1 MSEANN
7 EAKGVGPD
15 NDKTASKAIPMN
27 SCFLEANS
35 MITAKKI
42 SSSSNIEQVIE
53 DYETTDEKRQAQ
65 ELLGSLVQA
74 DQYVGEVYS
83 LGYETALVQIHDFHR
98 QKVGGIPSLCFLIA
112 TRLGPDATF
121 DYAKEDSSIILLR
134 VMDATPLPNDDE
146 ATRVRVQ
153 AARQVSDPA
162 EVHWDSSDV
171 MDFSTAD
178 LLSYAGVQCR
188 VIGTFYL
195 NLAESGDDK
204 RLRLQFGADL
214 SNYYPNRGLKV
225 YKPNSKAL
233 QRIVNYRE
241 IGGSGVDIGEV
252 RYASTNRAFQGIL
265 DVPVTIIPE
274 DLLGQKSAL
283 FGMTRTGKSNTTKII
298 AKAVFELRYNSDSP
312 RKVGQIIFDP
322 NGEYANA
329 NAQDAGGEAPNALKN
344 VWRGRAEGNAEDVVT
359 YGILKHPNDPNRKFM
374 LLNFHAKENL
384 PIGKEIIDEVL
395 PARDSKYIQNFQQ
408 VSLQPPEQDADFG
421 EQIRYARRVLAY
433 RALLVKAGFIAPNTT
448 QPDTTRLFNQDLI
461 QALETNGAPEFTSAA
476 QAFRTKSPSWDLL
489 AQAFQALHNFI
500 STGEYKSFENEY
512 IQKSSS
518 GEAWADGDLKAIL
531 EMIARPNG
539 AQLIGQARPQHT
551 ESTSTDYVDDI
562 YDALVAGKLVIVDQS
577 SGDEAVNDASARRIV
592 QRIFDGNKEAF
603 REGRSK
609 EEIPNILIYAEEAHN
624 LLPSDRDTDYRDI
637 WVRTAKEGAKY
648 NLGLIYVTQEVS
660 SIQRNILKNTA
671 NWFIGHLNNTD
682 ETRELRKFYDF
693 ADFERSILRAQDKGF
708 IRVKTI
714 SNPFVVPI
722 QVREFKLEL
731 VKPEITTP

>member
-1 MSEANN
+1 MA
-7 EAKGVGPD
+7 PDD
-15 NDKTASKAIPMN
+15 NDGVASSP
-27 SCFLEANS
+27 S
-35 MITAKKI
+35 
-42 SSSSNIEQVIE
+42 IEQVIE
-53 DYETTDEKRQAQ
+53 GYETTDEKRQAQ

-98 QKVGGIPSLCFLIA
+98 REVGGIPSLCFLIA

-134 VMDATPLPNDDE
+134 VMDSAPLPNDDE

-162 EVHWDSSDV
+162 EGHWDSSDV
-171 MDFSTAD
+171 MDFSTAQ

-195 NLAESGDDK
+195 NLAEAGDDK

-214 SNYYPNRGLKV
+214 SNYYPNQGLKV

-233 QRIVNYRE
+233 QSIVNYRE
-241 IGGSGVDIGEV
+241 IAGSGVGIGAV
-252 RYASTNRAFQGIL
+252 RYASTNRAFQGIRN
-265 DVPVTIIPE
+265 VPVTIIPE

-283 FGMTRTGKSNTTKII
+283 FGMTRTGKSNTTKIV
-298 AKAVFELRYNSDSP
+298 AKAVFDLRYNSDAP

-344 VWRGRAEGNAEDVVT
+344 VWRGREEGNAEDVVT
-359 YGILKHPNDPNRKFM
+359 YGILKHDNDPKRKFM
-374 LLNFHAKENL
+374 LLNFHDKENL

-408 VSLQPPEQDADFG
+408 VSLQPLEPNAARGDRV
-421 EQIRYARRVLAY
+421 RYNRQVLAY
-433 RALLVKAGFIAPNTT
+433 RTLLVKAGFIAPNTI

-461 QALETNGAPEFTSAA
+461 QALENNGAPEFTSAA
-476 QAFRTKSPSWDLL
+476 QAFGTASPSWDLL

-500 STGEYKSFENEY
+500 STDEYKSFENRY

-518 GEAWADGDLKAIL
+518 GEAWADGGLKAIL

-551 ESTSTDYVDDI
+551 PGTSKDYVDDI

-609 EEIPNILIYAEEAHN
+609 EEIPDILVYAEEAHN

-693 ADFERSILRAQDKGF
+693 ADFEGSILRAQDKGF

-722 QVREFKLEL
+722 QVREFKLKL
-731 VKPEITTP
+731 VKPEPETSAPQAEDPEQQLNFD

>member
-1 MSEANN
+1 MTL
-7 EAKGVGPD
+7 KTHDGV
-15 NDKTASKAIPMN
+15 
-27 SCFLEANS
+27 
-35 MITAKKI
+35 
-42 SSSSNIEQVIE
+42 SSPSDTESVIRE
-53 DYETTDEKRQAQ
+53 YETGEEQRQAQ
-65 ELLGSLVQA
+65 QLLGSLVQA

-98 QKVGGIPSLCFLIA
+98 REVGGIPSLCFLIA
-112 TRLGPDATF
+112 TRLGPDEEF
-121 DYAKEDSSIILLR
+121 DYTKEDSSIILLR
-134 VMDATPLPNDDE
+134 VMDAAPLPNQDE

-153 AARQVSDPA
+153 AAQQVPGPT
-162 EVHWDSSDV
+162 EGHWDNSDV
-171 MDFSTAD
+171 MDFNTAQ

-195 NLAESGDDK
+195 QPSEVENDK
-204 RLRLQFGADL
+204 RLYLQFGADL
-214 SNYYPNRGLKV
+214 SNYYPNQGLKV
-225 YKPNSKAL
+225 YKPNSEAL
-233 QRIVNYRE
+233 RQIVNYRE
-241 IGGSGVDIGEV
+241 IDSTGVDIGEV

-265 DVPVTIIPE
+265 DVSVTIVPE

-298 AKAVFELRYNSDSP
+298 AEAVFNLRYNSNSP

-329 NAQDAGGEAPNALKN
+329 NAQDSGGEAPNALKN
-344 VWRGRAEGNAEDVVT
+344 VWRGHEEGNSKDVIT
-359 YGILKHPNDPNRKFM
+359 YGIFKHPNDLERKFM
-374 LLNFHAKENL
+374 LLNFHTEENL
-384 PIGKEIIDEVL
+384 HIGKEIIDGVL
-395 PARDSKYIQNFQQ
+395 PTRDSKYIQNFQQ
-408 VSLQPPEQDADFG
+408 VRLYPLESGVEFG
-421 EQIRYARRVLAY
+421 ERTRYVRQVLAY
-433 RALLVKAGFIAPNTT
+433 RTLLVKAGFINPN
-448 QPDTTRLFNQDLI
+448 QPSTIGPGNNSLFNEKLLL
-461 QALETNGAPEFTSAA
+461 ALKNNGDPKFKSAKKAFGTET
-476 QAFRTKSPSWDLL
+476 PSWDQL
-489 AQAFQALHNFI
+489 AQAFEALYKFL
-500 STGEYKSFENEY
+500 STDDYEKFENEY

-551 ESTSTDYVDDI
+551 DSTTTDYADDI
-562 YDALVAGKLVIVDQS
+562 YDALVKGKLVIVDQS
-577 SGDEAVNDASARRIV
+577 SGDEAINKASARRIV

-603 REGRSK
+603 REGRSE
-609 EEIPNILIYAEEAHN
+609 EEIPDILIYAEEAHN
-624 LLPSDRDTDYRDI
+624 LLPSDRETDYQDI

-708 IRVKTI
+708 LRVKTI

-722 QVREFKLEL
+722 QVREFKLKL
-731 VKPEITTP
+731 VKPEASASQSGAPTQQLNLV

>member
-1 MSEANN
+1 MA
-7 EAKGVGPD
+7 PD
-15 NDKTASKAIPMN
+15 DNGGIASSP
-27 SCFLEANS
+27 S
-35 MITAKKI
+35 
-42 SSSSNIEQVIE
+42 IEQVIE
-53 DYETTDEKRQAQ
+53 GYETTDEKRQAQ

-98 QKVGGIPSLCFLIA
+98 REVGGIPSLCFLIA
-112 TRLGPDATF
+112 TRLGPDETF
-121 DYAKEDSSIILLR
+121 DYSKEDSSIILLR
-134 VMDATPLPNDDE
+134 VMDSTPLPNDDE

-162 EVHWDSSDV
+162 EGHWDSSDV

-195 NLAESGDDK
+195 NLAEAGDDK
-204 RLRLQFGADL
+204 RLCLQFGADL
-214 SNYYPNRGLKV
+214 SNYYPNQGLKV

-241 IGGSGVDIGEV
+241 IGGSGVGIGAV

-283 FGMTRTGKSNTTKII
+283 FGMTRTGKSNTTKIV
-298 AKAVFELRYNSDSP
+298 AKAVFDLRYNSDSP

-344 VWRGRAEGNAEDVVT
+344 VWRGREEGNAEDVVT

-384 PIGKEIIDEVL
+384 PIGKEIIDGVL

-408 VSLQPPEQDADFG
+408 VSLQPLEQGADFG
-421 EQIRYARRVLAY
+421 DQTRYARRVLAY
-433 RALLVKAGFIAPNTT
+433 RALLVKAGFIAPNTI

-461 QALETNGAPEFTSAA
+461 QAMKDNGAPEFTSAA
-476 QAFRTKSPSWDLL
+476 QAFGTKNPSWYLL
-489 AQAFQALHNFI
+489 AQAFQALHDFMK
-500 STGEYKSFENEY
+500 TKEYQSFENEY

-551 ESTSTDYVDDI
+551 ESTYTDYVDDI

-609 EEIPNILIYAEEAHN
+609 EEIPDILIYAEEAHN

-637 WVRTAKEGAKY
+637 WVRAAKEGAKY

-693 ADFERSILRAQDKGF
+693 ADFEGSILRAQDKGF

-731 VKPEITTP
+731 VKPETSAPQSAAPEQQLNSD

>member
-1 MSEANN
+1 MTLKTHDGVSSLSET
-7 EAKGVGPD
+7 E
-15 NDKTASKAIPMN
+15 S
-27 SCFLEANS
+27 
-35 MITAKKI
+35 
-42 SSSSNIEQVIE
+42 VIRE
-53 DYETTDEKRQAQ
+53 YETGEEQRHAQ
-65 ELLGSLVQA
+65 QLLGSLVQA

-98 QKVGGIPSLCFLIA
+98 REVGGIPSLCFLIA
-112 TRLGPDATF
+112 TRIGPDETF
-121 DYAKEDSSIILLR
+121 DYTKEDSSIILLR
-134 VMDATPLPNDDE
+134 VMDAAPLPNADE

-153 AARQVSDPA
+153 AAQQVSGPT
-162 EVHWDSSDV
+162 EEHWDHSDV
-171 MDFSTAD
+171 MDFNTSQ

-195 NLAESGDDK
+195 QPSGVGVDE

-214 SNYYPNRGLKV
+214 SNYYPNQGLKV
-225 YKPNSKAL
+225 YKPNGKAL
-233 QRIVNYRE
+233 RQIVNYRE
-241 IGGSGVDIGEV
+241 IDSTGVDIGEV
-252 RYASTNRAFQGIL
+252 RYASTNRAFQGIF
-265 DVPVTIIPE
+265 DVPVTIVPE

-298 AKAVFELRYNSDSP
+298 AEAVFNLRYNSNSP

-329 NAQDAGGEAPNALKN
+329 NAQDSGGEAPNALKN
-344 VWRGRAEGNAEDVVT
+344 VWRGRKEGNSEDVVT
-359 YGILKHPNDPNRKFM
+359 YGILDHPNDPEREFM
-374 LLNFHAKENL
+374 LLNFHAEENL
-384 PIGKEIIDEVL
+384 PIGKEIIDGVL

-408 VSLQPPEQDADFG
+408 VRLQPLESGAGFG
-421 EQIRYARRVLAY
+421 DQIRYARQVLAY
-433 RALLVKAGFIAPNTT
+433 RTLLVKSDFTAPNTI
-448 QPDTTRLFNQDLI
+448 QPRTTLPNNLFNQDLI
-461 QALETNGAPEFTSAA
+461 QALTDNGDPEFASAA
-476 QAFRTKSPSWDLL
+476 RTFGTEIPSWDRL
-489 AQAFQALHNFI
+489 AQAFEALHRFI
-500 STGEYKSFENEY
+500 GTNDYKSFENEY
-512 IQKSSS
+512 IQNSSS

-539 AQLIGQARPQHT
+539 AQLIRQARPQHT
-551 ESTSTDYVDDI
+551 ESTTTDYVDDI
-562 YDALVAGKLVIVDQS
+562 YNALVAGKLVIVDQS
-577 SGDEAVNDASARRIV
+577 SGDEEINDASARRIV

-609 EEIPNILIYAEEAHN
+609 EEIPDILIYAEEAHN
-624 LLPSDRDTDYRDI
+624 LLPSDRETDYRDI

-693 ADFERSILRAQDKGF
+693 ADFEGSILRAQDKGF
-708 IRVKTI
+708 LRVKTI

-722 QVREFKLEL
+722 QVQEFKLKL
-731 VKPEITTP
+731 VKLEASASQSGTPTQQLNLV

>member
-1 MSEANN
+1 MTL
-7 EAKGVGPD
+7 KTHDGVPSLSG
-15 NDKTASKAIPMN
+15 TES
-27 SCFLEANS
+27 
-35 MITAKKI
+35 
-42 SSSSNIEQVIE
+42 VIR
-53 DYETTDEKRQAQ
+53 DYETGEEQRHAQ
-65 ELLGSLVQA
+65 QLLGSLVQT

-98 QKVGGIPSLCFLIA
+98 REVGGIPSLCFLIA
-112 TRLGPDATF
+112 TRLGPDEEF
-121 DYAKEDSSIILLR
+121 DYTKEDSSIILLR
-134 VMDATPLPNDDE
+134 VMDAAPLPNEDE

-153 AARQVSDPA
+153 AAQQVPGPT
-162 EVHWDSSDV
+162 EGHWDRSDV
-171 MDFSTAD
+171 MDFNTAQ

-195 NLAESGDDK
+195 QPSGVENYE
-204 RLRLQFGADL
+204 RLRLLFGADL
-214 SNYYPNRGLKV
+214 SNYYPNQGLKV
-225 YKPNSKAL
+225 YKPNGKAL
-233 QRIVNYRE
+233 RQIVNYRE
-241 IGGSGVDIGEV
+241 IDSNGVDIGEV
-252 RYASTNRAFQGIL
+252 RYASTNRAFQGIR
-265 DVPVTIIPE
+265 DVSVTIVPE

-298 AKAVFELRYNSDSP
+298 AEAVFNLRYNSNSP

-329 NAQDAGGEAPNALKN
+329 NAQDSGGEAPNALKN
-344 VWRGRAEGNAEDVVT
+344 VWRGRDEGNSEDVIT
-359 YGILKHPNDPNRKFM
+359 YGILGHPNDPEREFM
-374 LLNFHAKENL
+374 LLNFHAEENL

-408 VSLQPPEQDADFG
+408 VGLQPLEEGASAGDQV
-421 EQIRYARRVLAY
+421 RYNRLVLAY
-433 RALLVKAGFIAPNTT
+433 RTLLERAGFVAPDTI
-448 QPDTTRLFNQDLI
+448 QPRTTRLFNRDLI
-461 QALETNGAPEFTSAA
+461 QALEDNGDPEFTSAA
-476 QAFRTKSPSWDLL
+476 RAFRTEVPSWDQL
-489 AQAFQALHNFI
+489 AQAFQALHRFI
-500 STGEYKSFENEY
+500 GTNDYKTFENQY
-512 IQKSSS
+512 IQNSSS
-518 GEAWADGDLKAIL
+518 GEAWADGDLRAIL

-551 ESTSTDYVDDI
+551 ESTNTDYVDDI
-562 YDALVAGKLVIVDQS
+562 YDALIEGKLVIVDQS

-592 QRIFDGNKEAF
+592 QRIFDGNKESF
-603 REGRSK
+603 REGRST
-609 EEIPNILIYAEEAHN
+609 EEIPDILIYAEEAHN

-693 ADFERSILRAQDKGF
+693 ADFEGSILRAQDKGF
-708 IRVKTI
+708 LRVKTI

-722 QVREFKLEL
+722 QVQEFKLEL
-731 VKPEITTP
+731 VKPEASKSQTEVPESQTQFGIDYAV

>member
-1 MSEANN
+1 MTL
-7 EAKGVGPD
+7 KTHDGV
-15 NDKTASKAIPMN
+15 
-27 SCFLEANS
+27 
-35 MITAKKI
+35 
-42 SSSSNIEQVIE
+42 SSLSGTESVIRE
-53 DYETTDEKRQAQ
+53 YETGEEQRHAQ
-65 ELLGSLVQA
+65 QLLGSLVQTE
-74 DQYVGEVYS
+74 QYVGEVYS

-98 QKVGGIPSLCFLIA
+98 REVGGIPSLCFLIA
-112 TRLGPDATF
+112 TRLGPDEEF
-121 DYAKEDSSIILLR
+121 DYTKEDSSIILLR
-134 VMDATPLPNDDE
+134 VMDAASLPNEDE

-153 AARQVSDPA
+153 AAQQVPGPT
-162 EVHWDSSDV
+162 EGHWDRSDV
-171 MDFSTAD
+171 MDFNTAQ

-195 NLAESGDDK
+195 QPSGVENDE
-204 RLRLQFGADL
+204 RLRLLFGADL
-214 SNYYPNRGLKV
+214 SNYYPNQGLKV
-225 YKPNSKAL
+225 YKPNGKAL
-233 QRIVNYRE
+233 RQIVNYRE
-241 IGGSGVDIGEV
+241 IDSTGVNIGEV
-252 RYASTNRAFQGIL
+252 RYASTNRAFQGIF
-265 DVPVTIIPE
+265 DVPVTIVPE

-298 AKAVFELRYNSDSP
+298 AEAVFNLRYNSNSP
-312 RKVGQIIFDP
+312 REVGQIIFDP

-329 NAQDAGGEAPNALKN
+329 NAQDSGGEAPNALKN
-344 VWRGRAEGNAEDVVT
+344 VWRGRQEGNSEDVVT
-359 YGILKHPNDPNRKFM
+359 YGILDHPNDPEREFM
-374 LLNFHAKENL
+374 LLNFHAEENL

-408 VSLQPPEQDADFG
+408 VRLQPLESGAGFG
-421 EQIRYARRVLAY
+421 DQIRYARQVLAY
-433 RALLVKAGFIAPNTT
+433 RTLLVKSGFIAPNTI
-448 QPDTTRLFNQDLI
+448 QPRTTLPNNLFNQDLI
-461 QALETNGAPEFTSAA
+461 QALTDNGDPEFVSAA
-476 QAFRTKSPSWDLL
+476 RTFGTEIPSWDRL
-489 AQAFQALHNFI
+489 AQAFEALHRFI
-500 STGEYKSFENEY
+500 GTNDYKRFENEY
-512 IQKSSS
+512 IQNSSS

-551 ESTSTDYVDDI
+551 ESTTTDYVDDI
-562 YDALVAGKLVIVDQS
+562 YEALIEGKLVIVDQS

-592 QRIFDGNKEAF
+592 QRIFDGNKESF
-603 REGRSK
+603 REGRST
-609 EEIPNILIYAEEAHN
+609 EEIPDILIYAEEAHN

-708 IRVKTI
+708 LRVKTI

-722 QVREFKLEL
+722 QVREFKLRL
-731 VKPEITTP
+731 VKLEASASQSGAPTQQLNLV

>member
-1 MSEANN
+1 MTL
-7 EAKGVGPD
+7 KTHDGVP
-15 NDKTASKAIPMN
+15 S
-27 SCFLEANS
+27 
-35 MITAKKI
+35 I
-42 SSSSNIEQVIE
+42 SGTESVIR
-53 DYETTDEKRQAQ
+53 DYETGEEQRQAQ
-65 ELLGSLVQA
+65 QLLGSLVQA

-98 QKVGGIPSLCFLIA
+98 REVGGIPSLCFLIA
-112 TRLGPDATF
+112 TRLGVDEEF
-121 DYAKEDSSIILLR
+121 DYTKEDSSIILLR
-134 VMDATPLPNDDE
+134 VMDAAPLPNEDE

-153 AARQVSDPA
+153 AAQQVPGPT
-162 EVHWDSSDV
+162 EGHWDRSDV
-171 MDFSTAD
+171 MDFNTAQ

-195 NLAESGDDK
+195 QPSEVENDE
-204 RLRLQFGADL
+204 RLRLLFGADL
-214 SNYYPNRGLKV
+214 SNYYPNQGLKV
-225 YKPNSKAL
+225 YKPNGKAL
-233 QRIVNYRE
+233 RQIVNYRE
-241 IGGSGVDIGEV
+241 IDSNGVNIGEV
-252 RYASTNRAFQGIL
+252 RYASTNRAFQGIR
-265 DVPVTIIPE
+265 DVSVTIVPE

-298 AKAVFELRYNSDSP
+298 AEAVFNLRYNSNSL

-329 NAQDAGGEAPNALKN
+329 NAQDSGGEAPNALKN
-344 VWRGRAEGNAEDVVT
+344 VWRGREEGNSEDVIT
-359 YGILKHPNDPNRKFM
+359 YGILGHPNDPEREFM
-374 LLNFHAKENL
+374 LLNFHAEENL

-408 VSLQPPEQDADFG
+408 VRLQPLESGAEFG
-421 EQIRYARRVLAY
+421 DRIRYARQVLAY
-433 RALLVKAGFIAPNTT
+433 RTLLVKSGFIAPNTI
-448 QPDTTRLFNQDLI
+448 QPRTTLPNNLFSQDLI
-461 QALETNGAPEFTSAA
+461 RALTDNEDPEFASAARTFGTEIPSWDRLAQALE
-476 QAFRTKSPSWDLL
+476 
-489 AQAFQALHNFI
+489 ALHRFI
-500 STGEYKSFENEY
+500 GTNDYKNFENEY
-512 IQKSSS
+512 IQNSSS

-539 AQLIGQARPQHT
+539 AQLIRQARPQHT
-551 ESTSTDYVDDI
+551 ESTTTDYVDDI
-562 YDALVAGKLVIVDQS
+562 YNALVAGKLVIVDQS

-603 REGRSK
+603 REGRST
-609 EEIPNILIYAEEAHN
+609 EEIPDILIYAEEAHN
-624 LLPSDRDTDYRDI
+624 LLPSDRETDYRDI

-693 ADFERSILRAQDKGF
+693 ADFEGSILRAQDKGF
-708 IRVKTI
+708 LRVKTI

-722 QVREFKLEL
+722 QVQEFKLEL
-731 VKPEITTP
+731 VKPEASKSQTEVPESQTQFGIDYAV

>member
-1 MSEANN
+1 MTL
-7 EAKGVGPD
+7 KTHDGVP
-15 NDKTASKAIPMN
+15 S
-27 SCFLEANS
+27 
-35 MITAKKI
+35 I
-42 SSSSNIEQVIE
+42 SGTESVIR
-53 DYETTDEKRQAQ
+53 DYETGEEQRQAQ
-65 ELLGSLVQA
+65 QLLGSLVQA
-74 DQYVGEVYS
+74 EQYVGEVYS

-98 QKVGGIPSLCFLIA
+98 REVGGIPSLCFLIA
-112 TRLGPDATF
+112 TRLGPDEEF
-121 DYAKEDSSIILLR
+121 DYTKEDSSIILLR
-134 VMDATPLPNDDE
+134 VMDAAPLPNEDE

-153 AARQVSDPA
+153 AAQQVPGPT
-162 EVHWDSSDV
+162 EGHWDRSDV
-171 MDFSTAD
+171 MDFNTAQ

-195 NLAESGDDK
+195 QPSGVGDDE
-204 RLRLQFGADL
+204 RLRLLFGADL
-214 SNYYPNRGLKV
+214 SNYYPNQGLKV
-225 YKPNSKAL
+225 YKPNGKAL
-233 QRIVNYRE
+233 RQIVNYRE
-241 IGGSGVDIGEV
+241 IDSNGVDIGEV
-252 RYASTNRAFQGIL
+252 RYASTNRAFQGIR
-265 DVPVTIIPE
+265 DVSVTIVPE

-298 AKAVFELRYNSDSP
+298 AETVFNLRYNPNSP
-312 RKVGQIIFDP
+312 REVGQIIFDP

-329 NAQDAGGEAPNALKN
+329 NAQDSGGEAPNALKN
-344 VWRGRAEGNAEDVVT
+344 VWRGRQEGNSEDVVT
-359 YGILKHPNDPNRKFM
+359 YGILDHPNDPEREFM
-374 LLNFHAKENL
+374 LLNFHAEENL

-408 VSLQPPEQDADFG
+408 VRLQPLESGAGFG
-421 EQIRYARRVLAY
+421 DQIRYARQVLAY
-433 RALLVKAGFIAPNTT
+433 RTLLVKSGFIAPNTI
-448 QPDTTRLFNQDLI
+448 QPRTTLPNNLFNQDLI
-461 QALETNGAPEFTSAA
+461 QALTDNGDPEFVSAA
-476 QAFRTKSPSWDLL
+476 RTFGTEIPSWDRL
-489 AQAFQALHNFI
+489 AQAFEALHRFI
-500 STGEYKSFENEY
+500 GTNDYKRFENEY
-512 IQKSSS
+512 IQNSSS

-551 ESTSTDYVDDI
+551 ESTTTDYVDDI
-562 YDALVAGKLVIVDQS
+562 YDALIEGKLVIVDQS

-592 QRIFDGNKEAF
+592 QRIFDGNKESF
-603 REGRSK
+603 REGRST
-609 EEIPNILIYAEEAHN
+609 EEIPDILIYAEEAHN

-708 IRVKTI
+708 LRVKTI

-722 QVREFKLEL
+722 QVREFKLRL
-731 VKPEITTP
+731 VKLEASASQSGAPTQQLNLV

>member
-1 MSEANN
+1 
-7 EAKGVGPD
+7 
-15 NDKTASKAIPMN
+15 
-27 SCFLEANS
+27 
-35 MITAKKI
+35 MITNKTI

-98 QKVGGIPSLCFLIA
+98 REVGGIPSLCFLIA
-112 TRLGPDATF
+112 TRLGPDETF

-162 EVHWDSSDV
+162 EGHWDSSDV
-171 MDFSTAD
+171 MDFSTAA

-195 NLAESGDDK
+195 NLAEAGDDK

-214 SNYYPNRGLKV
+214 SNYYPNQGLKV

-241 IGGSGVDIGEV
+241 IAGSGVGIGAV

-298 AKAVFELRYNSDSP
+298 AKAVFELRYNSDSS

-329 NAQDAGGEAPNALKN
+329 NAQDSGGEAPNALKN

-384 PIGKEIIDEVL
+384 PIGKEIIDGVL

-408 VSLQPPEQDADFG
+408 VSLQPPEQGADFG
-421 EQIRYARRVLAY
+421 GDQVRYARQVLAY
-433 RALLVKAGFIAPNTT
+433 RTLLVKAGFVAPGTIQPSTT
-448 QPDTTRLFNQDLI
+448 HPNLFRKELI
-461 QALETNGAPEFTSAA
+461 QAMEDNGDPEFTSAA
-476 QAFRTKSPSWDLL
+476 QAFGTARPSWDAL
-489 AQAFQALHNFI
+489 AQAFQALHDFMK
-500 STGEYKSFENEY
+500 TKEYNSFENKY
-512 IQKSSS
+512 IQRISSS

-592 QRIFDGNKEAF
+592 QRIFDGNKESF

-609 EEIPNILIYAEEAHN
+609 EEIPDILIYAEEAHN

>member
-1 MSEANN
+1 MTIDS
-7 EAKGVGPD
+7 
-15 NDKTASKAIPMN
+15 NDGLASP
-27 SCFLEANS
+27 S
-35 MITAKKI
+35 
-42 SSSSNIEQVIE
+42 IEQVIE
-53 DYETTDEKRQAQ
+53 GYETTDEDRQAQ

-98 QKVGGIPSLCFLIA
+98 REVGGIPSLCFLIA
-112 TRLGPDATF
+112 TRLGPDETF

-134 VMDATPLPNDDE
+134 VMDSAPLPNDDE

-162 EVHWDSSDV
+162 EGHWDSSDV
-171 MDFSTAD
+171 MDFNTAQ

-195 NLAESGDDK
+195 SPTEAEDDK

-214 SNYYPNRGLKV
+214 SNYYPNQGLKV

-241 IGGSGVDIGEV
+241 ISDTGVDIGEV

-283 FGMTRTGKSNTTKII
+283 FGMTRTGKSNTTKIV
-298 AKAVFELRYNSDSP
+298 AEAVFNLRYNSDSP

-329 NAQDAGGEAPNALKN
+329 NAQDSGGEAPNALKN
-344 VWRGRAEGNAEDVVT
+344 VWRGREEGNAEDVVT
-359 YGILKHPNDPNRKFM
+359 YGILKHDNDPKRKFM
-374 LLNFHAKENL
+374 LLNFHAKENI
-384 PIGKEIIDEVL
+384 PIGKEIIDGVL

-408 VSLQPPEQDADFG
+408 VSLQPLEQGADFG
-421 EQIRYARRVLAY
+421 DQVRYARRVLAY
-433 RALLVKAGFIAPNTT
+433 RALLVKAGFVSND
-448 QPDTTRLFNQDLI
+448 QPSTIGPGNNSLFNKELL
-461 QALETNGAPEFTSAA
+461 QALDPERDDGDSKEDDGDSKEDNRDPEFVSAA
-476 QAFRTKSPSWDLL
+476 EAFGAKGPSWDQL
-489 AQAFQALHNFI
+489 AQAFQALYKFI
-500 STGEYKSFENEY
+500 GTDTYRAFENRY
-512 IQKSSS
+512 IKNSSS

-551 ESTSTDYVDDI
+551 AGTSKDYVDDI
-562 YDALVAGKLVIVDQS
+562 YDALVDGKLVIVDQS
-577 SGDEAVNDASARRIV
+577 SGDEKVNDASARRIV

-603 REGRSK
+603 RKGRSK
-609 EEIPNILIYAEEAHN
+609 EEISDILIYAEEAHN
-624 LLPSDRDTDYRDI
+624 LLPSDRETDYRDI

-660 SIQRNILKNTA
+660 SIQRNILKNTS

-693 ADFERSILRAQDKGF
+693 ADFEGSILRAQDKGF

-731 VKPEITTP
+731 VKSETSAPQLEAPELQMNLI

>member
-1 MSEANN
+1 MTPDDSD
-7 EAKGVGPD
+7 GV
-15 NDKTASKAIPMN
+15 ASP
-27 SCFLEANS
+27 
-35 MITAKKI
+35 
-42 SSSSNIEQVIE
+42 SSIEQVIE
-53 DYETTDEKRQAQ
+53 GYETTDEKRQAQ

-98 QKVGGIPSLCFLIA
+98 REAGGIPSLCFLIA
-112 TRLGPDATF
+112 TRLGPDETF

-134 VMDATPLPNDDE
+134 VMDSAPLPNDDE

-162 EVHWDSSDV
+162 EGHWDSSDV
-171 MDFSTAD
+171 MDFNTAQ

-195 NLAESGDDK
+195 SPAEAVDDK

-214 SNYYPNRGLKV
+214 SNYYPNQGLKV

-241 IGGSGVDIGEV
+241 ISGTGVDIGEV

-283 FGMTRTGKSNTTKII
+283 FGMTRTGKSNTTKIV
-298 AKAVFELRYNSDSP
+298 AEAVFNLRYNSDSS

-329 NAQDAGGEAPNALKN
+329 NAQDSGGEAPNALKN
-344 VWRGRAEGNAEDVVT
+344 VWRGREEGNAEDVIT
-359 YGILKHPNDPNRKFM
+359 YGILKHPNDPKRKFM
-374 LLNFHAKENL
+374 LLNFHAKENM
-384 PIGKEIIDEVL
+384 PIGKEIIDGVL

-408 VSLQPPEQDADFG
+408 VSLQPLEQDADFG
-421 EQIRYARRVLAY
+421 DQVRYARRVLAY
-433 RALLVKAGFIAPNTT
+433 RALLVKAGFVPND
-448 QPDTTRLFNQDLI
+448 QPSTIGPGNNSLFNKDLL
-461 QALETNGAPEFTSAA
+461 QALDPKRNGGDSKKDNGDSKKDNRDPEFVSAA
-476 QAFRTKSPSWDLL
+476 EAFGAKEPSWDQLV
-489 AQAFQALHNFI
+489 QAFQALYKFI
-500 STGEYKSFENEY
+500 GTDTYRAFENQY
-512 IQKSSS
+512 IKDSSS

-551 ESTSTDYVDDI
+551 AGTSKDYVDDI
-562 YDALVAGKLVIVDQS
+562 YDALVDGKLVIVDQS
-577 SGDEAVNDASARRIV
+577 SGDEKVNDASARRIV

-609 EEIPNILIYAEEAHN
+609 EEIPDILIYAEEAHN
-624 LLPSDRDTDYRDI
+624 LLPSDRETDYRDI

-660 SIQRNILKNTA
+660 SIQKNILKNTA

-693 ADFERSILRAQDKGF
+693 ADFEGSILRAQDKGF

-722 QVREFKLEL
+722 QVREFKLKL
-731 VKPEITTP
+731 VKPEAYASQSEAPKPQLNLI

>member
-1 MSEANN
+1 MAL
-7 EAKGVGPD
+7 GD
-15 NDKTASKAIPMN
+15 NDGVA
-27 SCFLEANS
+27 
-35 MITAKKI
+35 
-42 SSSSNIEQVIE
+42 SSSSIEQVIE

-83 LGYETALVQIHDFHR
+83 LRYETALVQIHDFHR
-98 QKVGGIPSLCFLIA
+98 REVGGIPSLCFLIA
-112 TRLGPDATF
+112 TRLGPDETF

-134 VMDATPLPNDDE
+134 VMDSAPLPNDDE

-162 EVHWDSSDV
+162 EGHWDSSDV
-171 MDFSTAD
+171 MDFSTAQ

-195 NLAESGDDK
+195 NLAEAGDDK
-204 RLRLQFGADL
+204 RLSLQFGADL
-214 SNYYPNRGLKV
+214 SNYYPNQGLKV

-298 AKAVFELRYNSDSP
+298 AKAVFELRYNSDAP

-344 VWRGRAEGNAEDVVT
+344 VWRGRKEGNAEDVVT
-359 YGILKHPNDPNRKFM
+359 YGILKHDNDPKRKFM
-374 LLNFHAKENL
+374 LLNFHADENL
-384 PIGKEIIDEVL
+384 PIGKEIIDGVL

-408 VSLQPPEQDADFG
+408 VSLQPLEPNAARGDRV
-421 EQIRYARRVLAY
+421 RYNRQVLAY
-433 RALLVKAGFIAPNTT
+433 RTLLVKAGFIAPNTI

-461 QALETNGAPEFTSAA
+461 QALENNGAPEFTSAA
-476 QAFRTKSPSWDLL
+476 QAFRTKSPSWYLL
-489 AQAFQALHNFI
+489 AQAFQALYNFI
-500 STGEYKSFENEY
+500 STSEYKSFENEY

-551 ESTSTDYVDDI
+551 ASTSTDYVDDI
-562 YDALVAGKLVIVDQS
+562 YDALVDGKLVIVDQS

-609 EEIPNILIYAEEAHN
+609 EEIPDILICAEEAHN
-624 LLPSDRDTDYRDI
+624 LLPSDRETDYRDI

-693 ADFERSILRAQDKGF
+693 ADFEGSILRAQDKGF

-722 QVREFKLEL
+722 QVREFKLRL
-731 VKPEITTP
+731 VKPETSAPQSKVPEPQLNLI

>member
-1 MSEANN
+1 MTL
-7 EAKGVGPD
+7 KTQDGV
-15 NDKTASKAIPMN
+15 
-27 SCFLEANS
+27 
-35 MITAKKI
+35 
-42 SSSSNIEQVIE
+42 SSLSDTESVIRE
-53 DYETTDEKRQAQ
+53 YETGEEQRHAQ
-65 ELLGSLVQA
+65 QLLGSLVQT

-98 QKVGGIPSLCFLIA
+98 REVGGIPSLCFLIA
-112 TRLGPDATF
+112 TRIAPDETF
-121 DYAKEDSSIILLR
+121 DYTKEDSSIILLR
-134 VMDATPLPNDDE
+134 VMDAAPLPNADE

-153 AARQVSDPA
+153 AAQQVSGPT
-162 EVHWDSSDV
+162 EEHWDHSDV
-171 MDFSTAD
+171 MDFNTSQ

-195 NLAESGDDK
+195 QPSGVEVDE

-214 SNYYPNRGLKV
+214 SNYYPNQGLKV
-225 YKPNSKAL
+225 YKPNGKAL
-233 QRIVNYRE
+233 RQIVNYRE
-241 IGGSGVDIGEV
+241 IDSTGVDIGEV
-252 RYASTNRAFQGIL
+252 RYASTNRAFQGIR
-265 DVPVTIIPE
+265 DVSVTIVPE

-298 AKAVFELRYNSDSP
+298 AEAVFNLRYNSNSP

-329 NAQDAGGEAPNALKN
+329 NAQDSGGEAPNALKN
-344 VWRGRAEGNAEDVVT
+344 VWRGRQEGNSEDVVT
-359 YGILKHPNDPNRKFM
+359 YGILDHPNDPEREFM
-374 LLNFHAKENL
+374 LLNFHAEENL

-395 PARDSKYIQNFQQ
+395 PSRDSKYIQNFQQ
-408 VSLQPPEQDADFG
+408 VRLQPLESGAGFG
-421 EQIRYARRVLAY
+421 DRIRYARQVLAY
-433 RALLVKAGFIAPNTT
+433 RTLLVKAGFFSND
-448 QPDTTRLFNQDLI
+448 QPSTIGPGNKPLFNKKLLK
-461 QALETNGAPEFTSAA
+461 ALDPKRDDRDSNKDNRDPEFVSAA
-476 QAFRTKSPSWDLL
+476 EAFETKMPSWDRL
-489 AQAFQALHNFI
+489 AQAFEALHRFI
-500 STGEYKSFENEY
+500 GTNNYKTFENEY
-512 IQKSSS
+512 IQNSSS

-551 ESTSTDYVDDI
+551 ESTTTDYVDDI
-562 YDALVAGKLVIVDQS
+562 YNALVAGKLVIVDQS
-577 SGDEAVNDASARRIV
+577 SGDEEINDASARRIV

-609 EEIPNILIYAEEAHN
+609 EEIPDILIYAEEAHN
-624 LLPSDRDTDYRDI
+624 LLPSDRETDYRDI

-693 ADFERSILRAQDKGF
+693 ADFEGSILRAQDKGF
-708 IRVKTI
+708 LRVKTI

-722 QVREFKLEL
+722 QVQEFKLKL
-731 VKPEITTP
+731 VKLVASASQSGTPTQQLNLV